1 MIIMMM
7 AATIFVQS
15 QVNEPFHVFIKY
27 ANLNKIWTTAK
38 KMAHLKFRNEMT
50 FAIVEQQAIHPFPNT
65 L

>member
-1 MIIMMM
+1 MNN
-7 AATIFVQS
+7 S
-15 QVNEPFHVFIKY
+15 K
-27 ANLNKIWTTAK
+27 K